1 MPRIEDNA
9 RDEHFWHAIAQRYDV
24 AAGPINLENGYFG
37 RMTREVAQDY
47 QRNIDFINRHNSVPV
62 RQHFD
67 TTQGL
72 EIRDSLDT
80 VRLLESGQVPLALG
94 YAALSVFGG
103 LLATWAGLSL
113 TKL

>member
-72 EIRDSLDT
+72 EIRDSL
-80 VRLLESGQVPLALG
+80 A
-94 YAALSVFGG
+94 G
-103 LLATWAGLSL
+103 LLGVVSKCWRTGTEVWWLIRSIL
-113 TKL
+113 RW